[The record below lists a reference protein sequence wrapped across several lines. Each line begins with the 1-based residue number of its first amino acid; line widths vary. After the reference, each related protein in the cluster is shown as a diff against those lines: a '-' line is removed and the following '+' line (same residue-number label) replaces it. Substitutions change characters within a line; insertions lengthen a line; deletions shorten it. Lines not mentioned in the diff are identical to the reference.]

1 MWGNEKKARL
11 LLYTYSTK
19 SKRAFL
25 AYQGGKT
32 MSTHTQQTKKR
43 RPHLFICILI
53 LLIALAC
60 IFVQRFAGTDI
71 YNKASLPSIDFGNEN
86 EADGEWCLYW

>member
-1 MWGNEKKARL
+1 
-11 LLYTYSTK
+11 
-19 SKRAFL
+19 
-25 AYQGGKT
+25 

-71 YNKASLPSIDFGNEN
+71 YNKNKSEALLPNTVFETSSLTVLNIKM
-86 EADGEWCLYW
+86 L

>member
-1 MWGNEKKARL
+1 
-11 LLYTYSTK
+11 
-19 SKRAFL
+19 
-25 AYQGGKT
+25 

-60 IFVQRFAGTDI
+60 IFVQRLAGTDI
-71 YNKASLPSIDFGNEN
+71 YNKTSLPSIDFGKTHQHNAGSHSSGKGKEM
-86 EADGEWCLYW
+86 

>member
-1 MWGNEKKARL
+1 
-11 LLYTYSTK
+11 
-19 SKRAFL
+19 
-25 AYQGGKT
+25 

-71 YNKASLPSIDFGNEN
+71 YNKASCLPLILVMKMKQMEN
-86 EADGEWCLYW
+86 GA

>member
-1 MWGNEKKARL
+1 
-11 LLYTYSTK
+11 
-19 SKRAFL
+19 
-25 AYQGGKT
+25 

-71 YNKASLPSIDFGNEN
+71 YNKASLPPLILVMKMKQMEN
-86 EADGEWCLYW
+86 GA